1 MKVIISNTSDRPLY
15 QQIEKQLKNAIL
27 REELKQGDL
36 LPSIRSFANELKVS
50 VLTIRRVYTELED
63 EGFVTS
69 QVGIGT
75 FVSVKNLDTF
85 KASRRRLVEEKM
97 RETIRLARTIQL
109 SKEELTEMIKNLY
122 TEE

>member
-15 QQIEKQLKNAIL
+15 QQIEEQLKNAIL

-63 EGFVTS
+63 KGFVTS